1 MLRRHQRF
9 APANPAATE
18 HDVTVVNDCSLSG
31 RYGTLRFMQANS
43 RAIIL
48 GQRNRCRGAGMVVA
62 NLNCGFDFLV

>member
-18 HDVTVVNDCSLSG
+18 HDVTVVHDRSLSR
-31 RYGTLRFMQANS
+31 RYGTLRFMQS
-43 RAIIL
+43 HPGAIIL

-62 NLNCGFDFLV
+62 NLNRRFE